1 MILDY
6 KKARLIYNPTAGREL
21 AKKNLAEILDS
32 LEKSGYEASAYATKG
47 KGDATR
53 EARRATE
60 RGYDLV
66 VAAGGD
72 GTLYEVINGLSE
84 QSYIPK
90 LGILPMG
97 TSNDFA
103 RSIGIPKSLEGA
115 LEVIKN
121 GTTRKIDIGK
131 MNSRYFIN
139 IAGGG
144 VLTELT
150 YEAPSKLKTALGQLA
165 YYIKGIEKLP
175 SLRPYSLTF
184 EVDGKNKK
192 EKALIFLVAN
202 SNTVG
207 GFENLAPN
215 ARMDDGLFDVFI
227 LKSCNLMELARVMT
241 LLTKGEHIKDP
252 KVIHFQTDNLIV
264 RAEEDVLINLDG
276 ELGGT
281 APSHFQMLKQHIE
294 IIVNK

>member
-1 MILDY
+1 MLNY

-21 AKKNLAEILDS
+21 VKKNLADILNS
-32 LEKSGYEASAYATKG
+32 LEKAGYEASAHATTG

-53 EARRATE
+53 QARLASE
-60 RGYDLV
+60 RGFDLV

-72 GTLYEVINGLSE
+72 GTLYEVINGLAE
-84 QSYIPK
+84 QEYMPK

-103 RSIGIPKSLEGA
+103 RSIGIPKNIEKA
-115 LEVIKN
+115 LEVITNDK
-121 GTTRKIDIGK
+121 TKKIDVGK
-131 MNSRYFIN
+131 MNNRYFIN

-175 SLRPYSLTF
+175 SLRPYQLTF
-184 EVDGKNKK
+184 EVNGKVRK

-207 GFENLAPN
+207 GFENLAPGASIN
-215 ARMDDGLFDVFI
+215 DGLFDVFI

-241 LLTKGEHIKDP
+241 LLTRGEHVKDP
-252 KVIHFQTDNLIV
+252 KVIHFQTDHLKVN
-264 RAEEDVLINLDG
+264 AEEDVLINLDG

-281 APSHFQMLKQHIE
+281 SPCEFQLLKQHIE
-294 IIVNK
+294 IIVNN